1 MTEERAVV
9 AAVGIGNALVGDDG
23 AGVAVLERLRERWGA
38 DPRVLLLALE
48 GDIYEIADHLGR
60 AARFLFADAVAGDVP
75 GAIARCDRAPRAY
88 APSFHQTDIGSV
100 LMALEALGTAE
111 PFPSWEIWG
120 VTVEPPGAL
129 TITRRERAQLV
140 DLHPT
145 AAIRDGVIR
154 VTIRQHGTRP
164 A

>member
-48 GDIYEIADHLGR
+48 GDLYEIADHLGR

-88 APSFHQTDIGSV
+88 APSFHQTDTGSV

-111 PFPSWEIWG
+111 PFPPWEIWG
-120 VTVEPPGAL
+120 VTVEPPREVRVGLSPPVAAAVERLSAL
-129 TITRRERAQLV
+129 LADRIEQALC
-140 DLHPT
+140 P
-145 AAIRDGVIR
+145 GS
-154 VTIRQHGTRP
+154 
-164 A
+164 